1 MCYNYPRIG
10 GSIMTLFKYI
20 YLGLISPYILIKKYF
35 SKSIQDV
42 NVYKYKA
49 LTNDNK
55 KESDYLCINEKIV
68 NNFFIT
74 ENKKLISIKT
84 NKFIKYRYRYL
95 NHKELSKKELVYFLV
110 QINSFISAGNSI
122 INSLSLI
129 IKKCKYK
136 NLERILRMVRYDL
149 MCGNDLGTALSMQG
163 SSFPK
168 LMINVLKD
176 KSISE
181 ENHLIELEDYYKT
194 LYFNDLN
201 YSKIWL
207 YRLMIIPYILMVTM
221 FIIGYVIPKFYNLYK
236 KFLEEELT
244 FLKGFLKFKR
254 YSNLFFII
262 FIVLIII
269 LFIIFFLNCFK
280 KIKEKFEYIL
290 MKLFYKTVTNKQMV
304 IYSKTMSF
312 IIKYNITD
320 KDVLHNITDNIYYDR
335 LLNKSFDLYKEK
347 QQLTSALNNAV
358 FFPKKDYDMIKTG
371 EKFDSLLLQINN
383 LGNYHQKEFDTIE
396 KRNMKIIGP
405 LIIIFSTCLFGSVLL
420 ILLFQCLMILI

>member
-1 MCYNYPRIG
+1 MKF
-10 GSIMTLFKYI
+10 LKYI

-35 SKSIQDV
+35 IKSIQGV

-55 KESDYLCINEKIV
+55 KESDYLCINDKV
-68 NNFFIT
+68 ANNFFIT
-74 ENKKLISIKT
+74 ENKKLISLKT
-84 NKFIKYRYRYL
+84 NNFIKYRYRYL
-95 NHKELSKKELVYFLV
+95 NHKELNKKEIVYFLV
-110 QINSFISAGNSI
+110 QINSFISAGNNI

-149 MCGNDLGTALSMQG
+149 MCGNDFGTALSMQG
-163 SSFPK
+163 NSFPK

-181 ENHLIELEDYYKT
+181 EKHLTELEDYYKT

-207 YRLMIIPYILMVTM
+207 YRLMIIPYMLMVTM

-236 KFLEEELT
+236 KFLDEELT
-244 FLKGFLKFKR
+244 FLKGFLKFKK
-254 YSNLFFII
+254 YSNLCFNIFII
-262 FIVLIII
+262 LVLI

-280 KIKEKFEYIL
+280 QFKKKFEYII
-290 MKLFYKTVTNKQMV
+290 MKSFYKTITNKQMI
-304 IYSKTMSF
+304 IYSKTMSL
-312 IIKYNITD
+312 IIKYHITD
-320 KDVLHNITDNIYYDR
+320 KDVLKGVTDNIYYDR

-347 QQLTSALNNAV
+347 QLLTLALNNEI

-383 LGNYHQKEFDTIE
+383 LGNYYQKEFDTIE